1 MIFKKSITK
10 HYQNY
15 KIDSFKKKIDFFL
28 KKTNKRTQ
36 RRSKS
41 VCCHKKRG
49 SALEMGKEKR
59 EERKKI

>member
-1 MIFKKSITK
+1 M
-10 HYQNY
+10 
-15 KIDSFKKKIDFFL
+15 DSFKKKIDFFL
-28 KKTNKRTQ
+28 KKSNKRTQ
-36 RRSKS
+36 RGSKS